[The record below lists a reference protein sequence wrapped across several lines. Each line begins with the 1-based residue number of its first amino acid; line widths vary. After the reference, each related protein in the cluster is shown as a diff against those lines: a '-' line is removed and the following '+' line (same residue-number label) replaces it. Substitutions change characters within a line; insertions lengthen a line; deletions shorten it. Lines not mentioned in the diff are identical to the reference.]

1 MSHTHHDE
9 IIIPRGI
16 LLAAGAM
23 ILASLALVSVVRLLN
38 LPTQEPDAPAAVS
51 RELRFEDRPDG
62 GVDVIDARTKQVIN
76 VVQGESGF
84 LRGTVR
90 SLALARKQ
98 DGHGSAQPFLLI
110 ARSDGRLTLQDPV
123 TGKRID
129 LQSFGPTNAGVFA
142 ALLYK

>member
-1 MSHTHHDE
+1 MSHAHHDE
-9 IIIPRGI
+9 IVIPRAI
-16 LLAAGAM
+16 LIAAGAM
-23 ILASLALVSVVRLLN
+23 ILVSLALVSTVRLLD
-38 LPTQEPDAPAAVS
+38 LPTHEPDAPTVSS
-51 RELRFEDRPDG
+51 RELRFEDRADG

-90 SLALARKQ
+90 SLAFARKQ

-129 LQSFGPTNAGVFA
+129 LESFGPTNAGVFA
-142 ALLYK
+142 ALLNK